1 MKFYI
6 KQKVFSFNDK
16 FTVKDEY
23 GNDVYFAES
32 EFFSFGKKLHL
43 SNASGAELI
52 SIEQRLFTFMP
63 QYDIVK
69 NGQSVAT
76 IRKKFSFF
84 CPSYEIDGMPI
95 TVEGDFFDHTYDIF
109 REGTP
114 IASIYKEWFTWGD
127 SYVVDIR
134 STTATDP
141 LIILATAITFDC
153 VLAAQNN

>member
-1 MKFYI
+1 
-6 KQKVFSFNDK
+6 
-16 FTVKDEY
+16 
-23 GNDVYFAES
+23 
-32 EFFSFGKKLHL
+32 
-43 SNASGAELI
+43 
-52 SIEQRLFTFMP
+52 
-63 QYDIVK
+63 
-69 NGQSVAT
+69 
-76 IRKKFSFF
+76 
-84 CPSYEIDGMPI
+84 MPI

-141 LIILATAITFDC
+141 LIILATAITIDC